1 MLEKKRTKQ
10 SAKHSVRG
18 DGIMDKSS
26 HEDGHDEGAQESKYE
41 TLHTHVN
48 ECGNVTSMRPAGL
61 SALCWRFR
69 VLPRQHQMCVNA
81 LATGSPEWCAL
92 VAFETAFGAPL

>member
-69 VLPRQHQMCVNA
+69 VSSKDGNLTLLIDVISLSC
-81 LATGSPEWCAL
+81 S
-92 VAFETAFGAPL
+92 